1 MRRGTAAAMIITV
14 LNGAACAP
22 GRVSP
27 SASPSSDQRDVPG
40 IGRIEPGGYTHVPA
54 AERVLDRGT
63 DDRLRKAIEAS
74 KPITAE
80 SPSVP
85 ADLPDA
91 VSATILYSGGMIMGG
106 GECRIHQTSAEVRH
120 EVDGATR
127 LSDQAST
134 LVTDTGSHA
143 YAYSWSRNLLC
154 KFNVDVLSTH
164 AFEPRAEN
172 ARLARAATKVLA
184 LAGVQLIETGAR

>member
-1 MRRGTAAAMIITV
+1 MRRGAAAAMIVTT

-27 SASPSSDQRDVPG
+27 SASPSSDERDIPG
-40 IGRIEPGGYTHVPA
+40 IGRIEPGGYTQAPVA
-54 AERVLDRGT
+54 QRVLARGT
-63 DDRLRKAIEAS
+63 GARLRKALGAS

-80 SPSVP
+80 SPSVSP
-85 ADLPDA
+85 DLPGVA
-91 VSATILYSGGMIMGG
+91 SATLLFSGGMIMGG
-106 GECRIHQTSAEVRH
+106 GECQIHQTSAEVRH
-120 EVDGATR
+120 EVDHTTR

-143 YAYSWSRNLLC
+143 YAYSWSRNVLC
-154 KFNVDVLSTH
+154 RFTVDVLSVH
-164 AFEPRAEN
+164 AFEPSVVN